1 MTDGAEDED
10 GGRARVHRRE
20 LIGLGEGLLAVFFFA
35 LTLPMSRYAVREVDP
50 ITTGLFRC
58 ALAGVLAIGA
68 LWVTKSRWPTRR
80 EFKGLIA
87 ASPGIVY
94 IYPIFVAWAMK
105 YTDSSHG
112 SIVVG
117 LLPLS
122 TAAAA
127 ALLGYEKPG
136 WRFWLAAV
144 AGSAVVII
152 YTLAHGGGAFHPA
165 DLALIF
171 AVLCSGVAYAE
182 GGWLARGLGGWQVIS
197 WVMAINFPLV
207 CVLLGASVWI
217 NGFHPGWSTLL
228 VLIFMGIF
236 NQYVGFFGW
245 YKAMA
250 QVGLARVSQLQLL
263 QPFMTVA
270 VAAVFLHERIS
281 WQTWVALVLVIGSVG
296 MARRAAKRPVS
307 PTPVSPSPAD

>member
-1 MTDGAEDED
+1 MTGAATEADQGEPSAA
-10 GGRARVHRRE
+10 ARRRE
-20 LIGLGEGLLAVFFFA
+20 LVGLGEGLLAVFLFA
-35 LTLPMSRYAVREVDP
+35 LTLPMSRFAVREVDP
-50 ITTGLFRC
+50 VTTGLFRC
-58 ALAGVLAIGA
+58 ALAGVLATGA
-68 LWVTKSRWPTRR
+68 LWFTRSRWPTRR
-80 EFKGLIA
+80 EWKGLAA

-136 WRFWLAAV
+136 RRFWVAAV
-144 AGSAVVII
+144 AGSAVVIV

-165 DLALIF
+165 DLALVF

-182 GGWLARGLGGWQVIS
+182 GGWLARELGGWQVIS
-197 WVMAINFPLV
+197 WIMAMNLPLV
-207 CVLLGASVWI
+207 GVLLTASIWF
-217 NGFHPGWSTLL
+217 NGFHPSWATLA

-236 NQYVGFFGW
+236 NQYAGFFGW

-270 VAAVFLHERIS
+270 VAAVFLHERVS
-281 WQTWVALVLVIGSVG
+281 WQTWVALGLVICSVAA
-296 MARRAAKRPVS
+296 ARRAAKRPVS
-307 PTPVSPSPAD
+307 PSPAD